1 MLFEKQEYQEKCVQ
15 NIIDVL
21 SEYDFNSNSYEQLKG
36 NLKSF
41 YSTNPLPISD
51 LSPNTKL
58 DIKMETGTG
67 KTFTYLKT
75 IFELN
80 KIYGQK
86 KFIIF
91 VPRKAIREGVL
102 QNIALT
108 SDYFSNEY
116 GKRLVKYTYDGGQS
130 LAIIKHHYL
139 KNQDELSVLVLTN
152 SSIDKTDKNLL
163 HYDQEDLSNAESVF
177 KALQNLRPII
187 FIDEPHLLKGEAFTK
202 VFNEFNSLYLRF
214 GATFPSEESHKISNM
229 IYSLDSIS
237 SFKNHLVKRIRVNT
251 IITHDFWLKVNT
263 ATKKEINFLYFQNN
277 EEKKAKVKLEEDIG
291 QATGL
296 AEYNSVNVVNV
307 DSKSVYLSN
316 GQQLEI
322 NKGYDLSDEEIS
334 LMIRKTI
341 DTHFEKEENFFNK
354 GIKTLSLFF
363 IPTINDFRGDSPRIL
378 KIFEK
383 EYKEKRKE
391 VLTKKINIKYKKYL
405 EKDFNEEGNLNVH
418 EGYFSGDGKTKDEKE
433 SNGINLILKDK
444 ERLLS
449 LDTPLRFIFSVWALQ
464 EGWDNPNVFQICK
477 LSQTNSETSRRQQI
491 GRGLR
496 ISVNQE
502 GKRITYN
509 YVDENT
515 EEFFKYNTL
524 DVIVSGREKN
534 FIEEIQ
540 KEINE
545 DSYIRT
551 GDEITEDYFTTIGLD
566 RSQSNRLITQ
576 LEDNNI
582 IELKDKKF
590 TILSPLLDFITTH
603 KEEVLAC
610 KIDED
615 LYSSLCVKLE
625 EFGTTKIIENGNIK
639 PKTVNIKQ
647 DKLEQFKK
655 LWETINRKAK
665 IVYKDIEEDNII
677 ECIVDKFNQED
688 IRPVYS
694 KIEIKEFNADKN
706 IIENKETQNLDK
718 INFIKNERYKKFIIE
733 FAKEEKLPLL
743 FITKLFNKIDK
754 EKVKNNPREAKIRL
768 KAIIKDEIHKNILQS
783 VTYNLE
789 SEIKITTLQH
799 DDKTYRTE
807 LKYTEIGRFICDD
820 IPPDHFLFDKVVYD
834 SDIEKI
840 AILDDPQKVDKQSIT
855 VFAKLPRISIP
866 TPYKHYNPDFAYLI
880 DRENKKT
887 LFLVVETKG
896 YNKESDIPDDENMKI
911 KYAEKFFNELQKATP
926 DIKIVFKKRINKA
939 DLSDLLKDISEDK
952 S

>member
-1 MLFEKQEYQEKCVQ
+1 MLFEKQDYQEKCVQ

-21 SEYDFNSNSYEQLKG
+21 SNYFSSDP
-36 NLKSF
+36 
-41 YSTNPLPISD
+41 STNFKTDLEEFYKKDPMPIST
-51 LSPNTKL
+51 LSSNTKL

-80 KIYGQK
+80 KNYGQN

-108 SDYFSNEY
+108 SDYFEREY
-116 GKRLVKYTYDGGQS
+116 NKRLVKYTYDGGQS

-177 KALQNLRPII
+177 KALQNLKPII

-237 SFKNHLVKRIRVNT
+237 SFKNYLVKRIRVNT

-263 ATKKEINFLYFQNN
+263 ATKKEINLLYFQDN
-277 EEKKAKVKLEEDIG
+277 EEKKVKVKLEEDIG

-296 AEYNSVNVVNV
+296 ERYNSVNVVNV
-307 DSKSVYLSN
+307 DNKSVYLSN

-341 DTHFEKEENFFNK
+341 DIHFEKEETFFNK

-363 IPTINDFRGDSPRIL
+363 IPTINDFRGDNPRIL

-383 EYKEKRKE
+383 EYKKKRKE
-391 VLTKKINIKYKKYL
+391 ILTKKINIKYKKYL
-405 EKDFNEEGNLNVH
+405 EKDFDDEGNLNVH

-509 YVDENT
+509 YVDENA

-540 KEINE
+540 KEIND

-566 RSQSNRLITQ
+566 KLQSFRLIDK
-576 LEDNNI
+576 LAKNNI
-582 IELKDKKF
+582 IELKDDKL

-603 KEEVLAC
+603 KEEVLSC

-615 LYSSLCVKLE
+615 LYSSLCEKLK
-625 EFGTTKIIENGNIK
+625 GYDIKPIIENGNIK
-639 PKTVNIKQ
+639 PETINIKQ

-665 IVYKDIEEDNII
+665 IIYKNIEEDNII
-677 ECIVDKFNQED
+677 DCIVEKFNQEN
-688 IRPVYS
+688 ISPVNS

-807 LKYTEIGRFICDD
+807 LKHTEIGRFICDD
-820 IPPDHFLFDKVVYD
+820 IAPDHFLFDKVVYD
-834 SDIEKI
+834 SKIEKK
-840 AILDDPQKVDKQSIT
+840 AILEDPQKVDKQSIT

-896 YNKESDIPDDENMKI
+896 YNKESDIPDDENTKI

-926 DIKIVFKKRINKA
+926 DIEIVFKKRINKA
-939 DLSDLLKDISEDK
+939 DLSDLLKAIS
-952 S
+952 